1 MNIAVPQMIP
11 FDIISDLGG
20 WTESTLRKFI
30 DDTEQGG
37 VANSPEGCA
46 AIQGDLNRE
55 DMWAVENLMKFNNG
69 KCSPALKEEQIQ
81 ATEHDGGTQLESS
94 SAKKGLDDSGGH
106 QAENETAMCNFL
118 AVKKV
123 SSTCGFFRKT
133 YCHPIEGT
141 GPSPLLSI
149 GEATSGVLSPAVG
162 LSVQERHGPQR

>member
-30 DDTEQGG
+30 DDTEQGE

-46 AIQGDLNRE
+46 AIQGDLSRE
-55 DMWAVENLMKFNNG
+55 ERWAVENLMKFNNG

-94 SAKKGLDDSGGH
+94 SAKKDLMTLVDTKLKMR
-106 QAENETAMCNFL
+106 QLCVTFLLLRKL
-118 AVKKV
+118 AVLVASLGKHIAIQLREWV
-123 SSTCGFFRKT
+123 L
-133 YCHPIEGT
+133 
-141 GPSPLLSI
+141 PLC
-149 GEATSGVLSPAVG
+149 
-162 LSVQERHGPQR
+162 